1 MMMMTITINTKFKVG
16 QYVFV
21 AHQNGIEQVQVYGF
35 QVYDN
40 DDYKVI
46 VYDNRGSKTGL
57 LESELYAT
65 WREAY
70 DVFVEN
76 KRKEYEKQ
84 YDDDK

>member
-1 MMMMTITINTKFKVG
+1 MTTITINTKFKVG

-21 AHQNGIEQVQVYGF
+21 VHQNGIEQVQVYGF

-40 DDYKVI
+40 DDFKVI
-46 VYDNRGSKTGL
+46 VYDNRGGKTGL

-65 WREAY
+65 WQEAY